1 MKFSVSLYSFFK
13 SIRSGALT
21 PMQCIAKAKELG
33 FDAVEIVDFVNVDCT
48 PEEMPQRA
56 AEIRAEADKHGLAI
70 SSVAIGADFLNGS
83 DGDTAKEVTRIKSY
97 VDFTA
102 ALGASRMRH
111 DVTSG
116 FSPKDAACRGSYDS
130 AIPLLVEPIRQVA
143 EYAASQGVMT
153 MTENH
158 GFFSQDSDRVEKLY
172 NAVNHPN
179 FALLCDMGNFMCADE
194 DPSLAVAR
202 VAPYTKYVHAKD
214 FVWKSFYDADP
225 GEGAFQTRAGNYL
238 RGTIIGH
245 GNVPVKQC
253 LRTLKAAGYDDTIAI
268 EFEGMEDPIDA
279 LRIGLANLKRY
290 WEEV

>member
-1 MKFSVSLYSFFK
+1 MKFSVSLYSFFNA
-13 SIRSGALT
+13 IRKGVLT
-21 PMQCIAKAKELG
+21 PMECIGKAKELG
-33 FDAVEIVDFVNVDCT
+33 FDAVEVVDFVNVNCA

-56 AEIRAEADKHGLAI
+56 QEIRAEADKHGLAI
-70 SSVAIGADFLNGS
+70 SSVAIGADFLHGC
-83 DGDTAKEVTRIKSY
+83 DGDTAKEVERVKQY

-102 ALGASRMRH
+102 MLGAPRMRH
-111 DVTSG
+111 DVTRG
-116 FSPKDAACRGSYDS
+116 FSPDSGKAASYDS
-130 AIPLLVEPIRQVA
+130 VIPMLVPPIREVA
-143 EYAASQGVMT
+143 EYAASKGVLT

-194 DPSLAVAR
+194 DPALAVAR
-202 VAPYTKYVHAKD
+202 VAPYVKYVHAKD

-225 GEGAFQTRAGNYL
+225 GEGAFRTRAGNFL

-253 LRTLKAAGYDDTIAI
+253 LHILKAAGYDDTVAI
-268 EFEGMEDPIDA
+268 EFEGVEDSVDA

-290 WEEV
+290 WDEA

>member
-1 MKFSVSLYSFFK
+1 MKFSVSLYSFF
-13 SIRSGALT
+13 SAIRKGAIT
-21 PMQCIAKAKELG
+21 PMECIAKAKELG
-33 FDAVEIVDFVNVDCT
+33 FDAVETVDFVNFSCP
-48 PEEMPQRA
+48 PEEMLKM
-56 AEIRAEADKHGLAI
+56 AEDIKAEADKCGLAV
-70 SSVAIGADFLNGS
+70 SSLAIGADFINGS
-83 DGDTAKEVTRIKSY
+83 SGDTVKEIERVKSY
-97 VDFTA
+97 VDLA
-102 ALGASRMRH
+102 AAMGAPRMRH
-111 DVTSG
+111 DVTQGYPANSG
-116 FSPKDAACRGSYDS
+116 KYRSYES
-130 AIPLLVEPIRQVA
+130 LIPTLAKAIREVA
-143 EYAASQGVMT
+143 DYAASKGVMT

-158 GFFSQDSDRVEKLY
+158 GFFSQDSERVEKLY
-172 NAVNHPN
+172 TAVDHPN

-214 FVWKSFYDADP
+214 FVWKSFYDANP

-268 EFEGMEDPIDA
+268 EFEGMEDPMDA

-290 WEEV
+290 WSEV

>member
-13 SIRSGALT
+13 SIKSGALT
-21 PMQCIAKAKELG
+21 PTQCIAKAKELG
-33 FDAVEIVDFVNVDCT
+33 FDAIELVDFVNIDCE
-48 PEEMPQRA
+48 PEEMMTRA
-56 AEIRAEADKHGLAI
+56 AELRAEAERCGLEI
-70 SSVAIGADFLNGS
+70 SSVAVGANLLQPNEE
-83 DGDTAKEVTRIKSY
+83 ALQAEIARIKSY
-97 VDFTA
+97 VDFA
-102 ALGASRMRH
+102 AAVGAPRMRH
-111 DVTSG
+111 DITFG
-116 FSPKDAACRGSYDS
+116 FPEGEKFTSYDKILERVVGTVREI
-130 AIPLLVEPIRQVA
+130 AD
-143 EYAASQGVMT
+143 YAQSKGVMT

-158 GFFSQDSDRVEKLY
+158 GMISQDSERVEKLY
-172 NAVNHPN
+172 NEVNHDN
-179 FALLCDMGNFMCADE
+179 FALLCDIGNFTCADE

-202 VAPYTKYVHAKD
+202 IAHYVKYVHAKD
-214 FVWKSFYDADP
+214 FIIKSFYDANP

-290 WEEV
+290 WDEV

>member
-1 MKFSVSLYSFFK
+1 MKFSVSLYSFYK

-33 FDAVEIVDFVNVDCT
+33 FDAVEVVDFVNVDCA
-48 PEEMPQRA
+48 PEDMLQRA
-56 AEIRAEADKHGLAI
+56 AEIRAEAEKQGIEI
-70 SSVAIGADFLNGS
+70 SSVAIGANLLQPNEE
-83 DGDTAKEVTRIKSY
+83 ALKAEIERVKRY

-102 ALGASRMRH
+102 ALGAPRMRH
-111 DVTSG
+111 DITFG
-116 FSPKDAACRGSYDS
+116 FPEGERITSYDK
-130 AIPLLVEPIRQVA
+130 ILPRVVGPIREIA
-143 EYAASQGVMT
+143 DYAASKGVMT

-158 GFFSQDSDRVEKLY
+158 GMISQDSERVEKLY
-172 NAVNHPN
+172 NEVNHEN

-194 DPSLAVAR
+194 DPAMAVAR
-202 VAPYTKYVHAKD
+202 VAPYVKYVHAKD
-214 FVWKSFYDADP
+214 FVWKSFYDANP

-238 RGTIIGH
+238 RGTIVGH

-253 LRTLKAAGYDDTIAI
+253 LRTLKAAGYDDTVAI

-290 WEEV
+290 WDEV